1 MVKGYKRQ
9 VVVLRGTE
17 RDSFTEAYFLLKE
30 TEQEKSHS
38 DLVTEAKRI
47 LADCNCDGERRT
59 GGGRVRNAVGWFFC
73 GMGSTLAV
81 GGMLL
86 AVL

>member
-30 TEQEKSHS
+30 ANGEKPHS
-38 DLVTEAKRI
+38 DLVAEANRI
-47 LADCNCDGERRT
+47 LADCNCEDA
-59 GGGRVRNAVGWFFC
+59 GRVRGSTHRDIGWFFC
-73 GMGSTLAV
+73 GVGSTLAIV
-81 GGMLL
+81 SVVLALL
-86 AVL
+86 

>member
-30 TEQEKSHS
+30 ASGEKSHS
-38 DLVTEAKRI
+38 DLVAEANRI
-47 LADCNCDGERRT
+47 LADCNCEDT
-59 GGGRVRNAVGWFFC
+59 GRVRGNARQQVGWFFC
-73 GMGSTLAV
+73 GVGSTLAIV
-81 GGMLL
+81 SVVLALL
-86 AVL
+86 